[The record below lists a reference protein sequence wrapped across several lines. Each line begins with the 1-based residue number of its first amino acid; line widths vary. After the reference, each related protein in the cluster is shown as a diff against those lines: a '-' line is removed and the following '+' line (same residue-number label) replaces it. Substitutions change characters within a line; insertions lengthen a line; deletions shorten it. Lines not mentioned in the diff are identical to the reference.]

1 MNELRAPARVLKK
14 LDLRNL
20 VPVNKML
27 REGRLHTVCEE
38 ARCPNISECW
48 SRPTATFMI
57 LGNVCTRG
65 CNFCSVAN
73 GKPLTVDP
81 HEPEHLAATAAD
93 MKLKYV
99 VITSVN
105 RDDLPD
111 GGAGHFAAC
120 IAAVRAKLP
129 GCRVEVL
136 TPDFKKKAGAL
147 ETVIAAK
154 PDVFN
159 HNLETVPRLYRTVRP
174 GAVYEGSLEVLS
186 RAKKLGAG
194 LTKTSIMV
202 GLGEQRDEVLK
213 LMDDAIAHQVDIL
226 TIGQYLRPSKESLP
240 VVEYCTDETFD
251 DYRREGEKRGFKM
264 VVSGTHVR
272 SSYLADMVFD
282 KAENDP
288 LSKLLPP
295 AQRQS

>member
-1 MNELRAPARVLKK
+1 MSDLRAPARVLKK
-14 LDLRNL
+14 LELRNL
-20 VPVNKML
+20 APVNRML

-48 SRPTATFMI
+48 SRPTATFMV

-65 CNFCSVAN
+65 CNFCSVMN

-81 HEPEHLAATAAD
+81 HEPVNLAATAAD

-129 GCRVEVL
+129 ACKIEVL
-136 TPDFKKKAGAL
+136 TPDFKKKPGAL
-147 ETVIAAK
+147 ETVIAAA

-159 HNLETVPRLYRTVRP
+159 HNLETVPRLYRTARP
-174 GAVYEGSLEVLS
+174 GAVYEGSLEVLK
-186 RAKKLGAG
+186 RAKALGAQV
-194 LTKTSIMV
+194 TKTGIMV
-202 GLGEQRDEVLK
+202 GLGESRDEVLA
-213 LMDDAIAHQVDIL
+213 LMDDARAHDVEVL
-226 TIGQYLRPSKESLP
+226 TIGQYLRPTRDSLP
-240 VVEYCTDETFD
+240 VVEYVDAETFAF
-251 DYRREGEKRGFKM
+251 YKHEGDKRGFKM
-264 VVSGTHVR
+264 VASGTHVR
-272 SSYLADMVFD
+272 SSYLADQVFEE
-282 KAENDP
+282 A
-288 LSKLLPP
+288 
-295 AQRQS
+295 AQHVVHPGTRAGTE